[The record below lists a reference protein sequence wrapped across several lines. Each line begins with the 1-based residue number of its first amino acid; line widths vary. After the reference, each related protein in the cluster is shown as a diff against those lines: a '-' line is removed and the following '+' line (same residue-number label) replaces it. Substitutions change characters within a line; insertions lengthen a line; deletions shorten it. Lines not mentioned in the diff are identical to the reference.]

1 MGCWK
6 VVVDCCLQSRD
17 FGLLSSPV
25 ALFDNNNGDIFIDQY
40 TQYTCAYFDR

>member
-1 MGCWK
+1 MLESSCRLMFTK
-6 VVVDCCLQSRD
+6 QRFLS
-17 FGLLSSPV
+17 FSSPF